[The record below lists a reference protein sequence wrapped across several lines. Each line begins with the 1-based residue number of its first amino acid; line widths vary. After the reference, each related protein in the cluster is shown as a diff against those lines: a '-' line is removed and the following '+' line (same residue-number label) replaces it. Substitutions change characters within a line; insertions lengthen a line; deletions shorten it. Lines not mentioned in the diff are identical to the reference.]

1 MEVLMALEDIK
12 NELEQRFDQ
21 PLKEFYKRRI
31 IFWND
36 EAKEFI
42 NEIDELSLSNAKVLI
57 LSENNQFVSKK
68 LLSNDDLDS
77 NYLVYNPLPSD
88 REEDWFLD
96 IKLYSEEYRSDITS
110 RYMQEMNIVNTPAL
124 RNVVK
129 EYTTFFNAA
138 SRRNTL
144 MNVDIDIDTPNKL
157 HLAVLC
163 AICGLKKVDVQD
175 IIQSVL
181 MAGDDVNNTIKLD
194 LLKYGASEAFWHL
207 VNQKTGY
214 TGRNIDELNIHI
226 LLSAVSKTCNE
237 RLLEGVDDYYN
248 NVQNSFCYDFITEW
262 LHSSKKDLLYDIA
275 RYMESKLS
283 LYERFDKFEM
293 DDVLEIECLPCIDEI
308 ILSKM
313 MKRAIDHTM
322 DAKEFISIIEK
333 RRTCA
338 WYERFE
344 CYYSGLL
351 QVCHMHIFYKEH
363 RSGFHLVEAKK
374 IWNAYTNDYYLMDTY
389 YRYFHIAF
397 SKSFMVANPKLDD
410 DFKLVAETVEK
421 EYKNGFLNELAE
433 NWTTIS
439 ERDLREFGYIRGI
452 EKQED
457 FYTNHVQ
464 NRDGKIY
471 VIISD
476 ALRYE
481 VANSLVKELELDRS
495 RVELSSMQG
504 IFPTITKF
512 GMAALLP
519 KNKLSVEVRNGSVK
533 VLADEHTTEMSDRAE
548 VLKSANPN
556 SVALRYK
563 EFITMKR
570 NEKREAVK
578 GKDIV
583 YIYHDTIDSASH
595 NDDTSVFTAC
605 DTAIEEIKN
614 LINIITSTLSGIN
627 IVVTADHGF
636 LYTYEPLNEEDKME
650 RTSFAKEI
658 IEQGRRYVLTN
669 KEADPDFLINVKSF
683 MNEAGIL
690 SFTPRENIRIKGAG
704 GQNFVHGG
712 ISLQEMIV
720 PVITYRYLRSG
731 YKSYIQNKDKIDTK
745 PVTISLLSSSR
756 KISNKIFNLRFYQ
769 KEAVANNYVP
779 CTYDVFI
786 TDESGQAVSDK
797 QKVIADRTSEN
808 NKDREFKCTFNL
820 KPIKFSSHDL
830 YYLVIQDEKGI
841 QIPIKEEFQ
850 IDIPMAFDE
859 FDF

>member
-1 MEVLMALEDIK
+1 MALEDIK
-12 NELEQRFDQ
+12 KELEQRFEQ
-21 PLKEFYKRRI
+21 PLPEFYKRRI

-42 NEIDELSLSNAKVLI
+42 NEINELSLSNAKVLI
-57 LSENNQFVSKK
+57 LSETNQFVSKK

-77 NYLVYNPLPSD
+77 NYLVYNPLSSD
-88 REEDWFLD
+88 LEEDWFLD

-110 RYMQEMNIVNTPAL
+110 RYMQEMNILNTPAL
-124 RNVVK
+124 RKVVK
-129 EYTTFFNAA
+129 GYATFFNAA
-138 SRRNTL
+138 SRRNAL

-163 AICGLKKVDVQD
+163 AIYGLRKIDVQD
-175 IIQSVL
+175 IIQTAL

-194 LLKYGASEAFWHL
+194 LLKYGAGEAFWKL
-207 VNQKTGY
+207 VNQRTGY
-214 TGRNIDELNIHI
+214 IGTNIDELNVHI
-226 LLSAVSKTCNE
+226 LLSAVSKSCDSK
-237 RLLEGVDDYYN
+237 LLDGLDDYYN
-248 NVQNSFCYDFITEW
+248 DVQNSFCYDFITEW
-262 LHSSKKDLLYDIA
+262 LHSRKKDLLYEIA
-275 RYMESKLS
+275 RYTEAKLS
-283 LYERFDKFEM
+283 LYNRFDKFEIE
-293 DDVLEIECLPCIDEI
+293 DLLEIECLPCVDEM

-313 MKRAIDHTM
+313 MKKVIDHTM

-333 RRTCA
+333 RRICA
-338 WYERFE
+338 WYEEFE
-344 CYYSGLL
+344 CFYDGLL
-351 QVCHMHIFYKEH
+351 QVCNMQLFYEEH

-374 IWNAYTNDYYLMDTY
+374 IWNAYTEDYYRMDTY
-389 YRYFHIAF
+389 YRYFHNAF
-397 SKSFMVANPKLDD
+397 SKSFMVANLKLDD
-410 DFKLVAETVEK
+410 DFKLVAEFIEK
-421 EYKNGFLNELAE
+421 EYKNWFLNALAE
-433 NWTTIS
+433 NWTNIV
-439 ERDLREFGYIRGI
+439 EKDLRENGSIKGI

-457 FYTNHVQ
+457 FYLNHVK
-464 NRDGKIY
+464 NSDGKIY

-481 VANSLVKELELDRS
+481 VASSLARDLELDRS
-495 RVELSSMQG
+495 KVELSSMQG
-504 IFPTITKF
+504 IFPTLTKF

-519 KNKLSVEVRNGSVK
+519 KNKLSVEVKNGSVK
-533 VLADEHTTEMSDRAE
+533 VLADGHTTEMSDRDE
-548 VLKSANPN
+548 VLKLSNPN

-563 EFITMKR
+563 DLITMKR
-570 NEKREAVK
+570 DEKRAAVK

-595 NDDTSVFTAC
+595 NDDTSVFNAC
-605 DTAIEEIKN
+605 DTTIEEIKN

-636 LYTYEPLNEEDKME
+636 LYTYEPLRKDDKMD
-650 RTSFAKEI
+650 RTSFVKEI

-669 KEADPDFLINVKSF
+669 ENADPDFLINVKSF
-683 MNEAGIL
+683 VNDDGVL
-690 SFTPRENIRIKGAG
+690 SFAPRENIRIKGTG

-712 ISLQEMIV
+712 ISLQEMVV

-745 PVTISLLSSSR
+745 PVTLSLLSSSR

-769 KEAVANNYVP
+769 KEAVANNYVQ

-786 TDESGQAVSDK
+786 ADAVGQAVSDK
-797 QKVIADRTSEN
+797 QRIIADRTSEN

-820 KPIKFSSHDL
+820 KSIKFSSRDL
-830 YYLVIQDEKGI
+830 YYLVIQDEKGL

-850 IDIPMAFDE
+850 IDIAMAFDD

>member
-1 MEVLMALEDIK
+1 MALEDIK
-12 NELEQRFDQ
+12 KELEQRFEQ
-21 PLKEFYKRRI
+21 PLPEFYKRRI

-42 NEIDELSLSNAKVLI
+42 NEISELSLSNAKVLI
-57 LSENNQFVSKK
+57 LRENNQFVSKK

-77 NYLVYNPLPSD
+77 NYLVYNPLTSD
-88 REEDWFLD
+88 IEEDWFLD

-110 RYMQEMNIVNTPAL
+110 RYMQEMNILNTPAL
-124 RNVVK
+124 RKVVK

-138 SRRNTL
+138 SRRNAL
-144 MNVDIDIDTPNKL
+144 MNIDIDIDTPNKL

-163 AICGLKKVDVQD
+163 AICGLRKIDVQD
-175 IIQSVL
+175 IIQTVL
-181 MAGDDVNNTIKLD
+181 TAGDDINNTIKLD
-194 LLKYGASEAFWHL
+194 LLKYGASDVFWQL

-214 TGRNIDELNIHI
+214 TGTNIDELNVHI
-226 LLSAVSKTCNE
+226 ILSAVSKSCNSK
-237 RLLEGVDDYYN
+237 LIEGLDDYYN
-248 NVQNSFCYDFITEW
+248 DVQNSFCYDFITEW
-262 LHSSKKDLLYDIA
+262 VHSGKKDLLFEIA
-275 RYMESKLS
+275 RYTEVKLS
-283 LYERFDKFEM
+283 LYNRFERFEI
-293 DDVLEIECLPCIDEI
+293 DDLLDIECLPCVDEI
-308 ILSKM
+308 IISKM
-313 MKRAIDHTM
+313 MKSAIDHSI
-322 DAKEFISIIEK
+322 DAKGFISIIEK

-344 CYYSGLL
+344 CYYDGLL
-351 QVCHMHIFYKEH
+351 QVCNMQLFYEEH
-363 RSGFHLVEAKK
+363 RCGFHLVEAKK
-374 IWNAYTNDYYLMDTY
+374 IWNAYTYDYYLMDTY
-389 YRYFHIAF
+389 YRYFHNAF
-397 SKSFMVANPKLDD
+397 SKSFMMANPKLDD

-421 EYKNGFLNELAE
+421 EYKNWFLNDLAE
-433 NWTTIS
+433 NWTNIVQK
-439 ERDLREFGYIRGI
+439 DLTEIGYVKGI

-457 FYTNHVQ
+457 FYLNHVK
-464 NRDGKIY
+464 NVEGKVY

-481 VANSLVKELELDRS
+481 VASSLVKDLALDRS
-495 RVELSSMQG
+495 KVELSSMQG
-504 IFPTITKF
+504 VFPTITKF

-519 KNKLSVEVRNGSVK
+519 KNKLSVEVKNGSVK
-533 VLADEHTTEMSDRAE
+533 VLADGHTTEMSDRDE
-548 VLKSANPN
+548 VLKLSHPN

-563 EFITMKR
+563 DFITMKR
-570 NEKREAVK
+570 EEKRYAVK

-605 DTAIEEIKN
+605 DTTIEEIKN
-614 LINIITSTLSGIN
+614 LINIITLTLSGIN
-627 IVVTADHGF
+627 IVVTSDHGF
-636 LYTYEPLNEEDKME
+636 LYTYEPLREDDKMD
-650 RTSFAKEI
+650 RTSFIKDI
-658 IEQGRRYVLTN
+658 IEQGRRYVLTDE
-669 KEADPDFLINVKSF
+669 KADPDFLINVKSF
-683 MNEAGIL
+683 MNDNGVL
-690 SFTPRENIRIKGAG
+690 SFAPRENIRIKGAG

-712 ISLQEMIV
+712 ISLQEMVV

-745 PVTISLLSSSR
+745 SVTLSLLSSSR

-786 TDESGQAVSDK
+786 TDAAGQAVSDK
-797 QKVIADRTSEN
+797 QKVIADRTSDN

-820 KPIKFSSHDL
+820 KPIKFSSRDL
-830 YYLVIQDEKGI
+830 YYLVIQDEKGL
-841 QIPIKEEFQ
+841 QIPTKEEFQ